1 VTTTRP
7 LTPHTFITNTTTVR
21 CLTLCRYRRMA
32 MHRANLRTRHTA
44 AVHRSQVSALLYLS
58 CVSLPPLISTPS
70 NPLSSLYLLFP
81 LLPVRGRKSRIVGSL
96 VLYVVRV
103 RADGVLGE
111 ANTTPF
117 RLHVIYP
124 TGCTETSTRSP
135 RQVLTQWYI
144 YLHEVRV

>member
-1 VTTTRP
+1 MTTTRP
-7 LTPHTFITNTTTVR
+7 LTPHIFITNTTTVR

-32 MHRANLRTRHTA
+32 MHRANLRTRRTA

-70 NPLSSLYLLFP
+70 NPFKFIVPLVPSAPCSWSQVPYRWVTGTLCRQSS
-81 LLPVRGRKSRIVGSL
+81 GRWRARRSEHNAVSL
-96 VLYVVRV
+96 ARDL
-103 RADGVLGE
+103 
-111 ANTTPF
+111 
-117 RLHVIYP
+117 P
-124 TGCTETSTRSP
+124 TGCTKTSTRSR